1 MANEVYYSGLSG
13 NARVSAV
20 LSQLIATKL
29 TDTASLVGHPS
40 IMQITAAP
48 GSTAVQIPVIS
59 WGADAMASVAENAS
73 VSNTALTTAAVT
85 CTLARQAI
93 RRQISDLA
101 QATATG
107 VPLDVTLESIATD
120 FSQAWLKRGTTMIT
134 ALASGFSNSVGSTGV
149 DLSVSTFYSAI
160 FQLQLTA
167 NSGQFVAVLHNQ
179 QINDLMSSLR
189 SETGPGQY
197 LQSAQMGL
205 EAHGPGFK
213 GQLFGVDL
221 FGSNT
226 VANNGVDYTGM
237 MFAPMAIAMATASV
251 SPIIGSTIP
260 TPAAQ
265 VTVEVERDASNG
277 SSIVV
282 GSILAG
288 VCEVDDA
295 KGVAIL
301 SDF

>member
-1 MANEVYYSGLSG
+1 
-13 NARVSAV
+13 
-20 LSQLIATKL
+20 
-29 TDTASLVGHPS
+29 
-40 IMQITAAP
+40 
-48 GSTAVQIPVIS
+48 
-59 WGADAMASVAENAS
+59 
-73 VSNTALTTAAVT
+73 
-85 CTLARQAI
+85 
-93 RRQISDLA
+93 
-101 QATATG
+101 
-107 VPLDVTLESIATD
+107 
-120 FSQAWLKRGTTMIT
+120 
-134 ALASGFSNSVGSTGV
+134 
-149 DLSVSTFYSAI
+149 
-160 FQLQLTA
+160 
-167 NSGQFVAVLHNQ
+167 
-179 QINDLMSSLR
+179 
-189 SETGPGQY
+189 
-197 LQSAQMGL
+197 MGL

-301 SDF
+301 SDY